1 MKLLKIN
8 YFVILIFIILFIF
21 IKAEEEIPEVPEEV
35 KQRVKDTVEQMVK
48 TIVQIQINNLPHQDR
63 PINLYTEINITQ
75 TI

>member
-1 MKLLKIN
+1 MKLIKIN
-8 YFVILIFIILFIF
+8 YFVILIFIILFIYV
-21 IKAEEEIPEVPEEV
+21 KAEEEIPEEV

-48 TIVQIQINNLPHQDR
+48 TIVQIQINNLRPQDR